1 MTQLFTS
8 VADKKLAALLRGG
21 AIGILPTDTVYGLV
35 SIIAPEPVKRLYAA
49 KPRQSHAGT
58 VIASSVDDLIALG
71 LDEAALRYVSPLWPA
86 PLSVVVAAQHVPEF
100 LREERGSLAV
110 RIPENKALRSLLQK
124 TGPLMTTS
132 ANKHGEKTAATISA
146 AQHIFSHSIDFYV
159 DGGDLSNRPP
169 STIITVDARGAITV
183 LREGAVPVQS
193 LAGFSA

>member
-1 MTQLFTS
+1 MAQLFTS

-35 SIIAPEPVKRLYAA
+35 SIIAPEPIKRLYAA

-71 LDEAALRYVSPLWPA
+71 LDGTALRHVSPLWPA

-132 ANKHGEKTAATISA
+132 ANKHGEKTTATISA
-146 AQHIFSHSIDFYV
+146 AQHIFSDSVDFYV

-193 LAGFSA
+193 LDSV

>member
-1 MTQLFTS
+1 MAQLFTS
-8 VADKKLAALLRGG
+8 VADKNLAALLRGG

-35 SIIAPEPVKRLYAA
+35 SIIAPEPIKRLYAA

-71 LDEAALRYVSPLWPA
+71 LDESALRHVSHLWPA
-86 PLSVVVAAQHVPEF
+86 PLSVVIAAQHVAKF
-100 LREERGSLAV
+100 LREERGSLAL
-110 RIPENKALRSLLQK
+110 RIPEDKTLRSLLQK

-132 ANKHGEKTAATISA
+132 ANKHGEKTTATISA
-146 AQHIFSHSIDFYV
+146 AQHIFSDSVDFYV

-193 LAGFSA
+193 LDSV

>member
-1 MTQLFTS
+1 MTQLFTY
-8 VADKKLAALLRGG
+8 VADKNLAALLHGG

-35 SIIAPEPVKRLYAA
+35 SVIAPEPIKRLYAT

-71 LDEAALRYVSPLWPA
+71 LDEAALQHVSHLWPA
-86 PLSVVVAAQHVPEF
+86 SLSVVIAAQHVPKF

-110 RIPENKALRSLLQK
+110 RIPEDKTLRSLLQK

-132 ANKHGEKTAATISA
+132 ANKHGEKTAATIST
-146 AQHIFSHSIDFYV
+146 AQRIFGDSVDFYV

-169 STIITVDARGAITV
+169 STIVMVDARGTITT
-183 LREGAVPVQS
+183 LRDGAVPVRS
-193 LAGFSA
+193 LGDV

>member
-1 MTQLFTS
+1 MAQLFTS
-8 VADKKLAALLRGG
+8 VIDKKLAALLHGG

-35 SIIAPEPVKRLYAA
+35 SVIAPEPVKRLYAA

-71 LDEAALRYVSPLWPA
+71 LDEAALRHVSHLWPA
-86 PLSVVVAAQHVPEF
+86 PLSVVIAAQHVPKF

-110 RIPENKALRSLLQK
+110 RIPEDKTLRSLLQK

-146 AQHIFSHSIDFYV
+146 AQHIFGDSVDFYV
-159 DGGDLSNRPP
+159 DGGDLSNHPP
-169 STIITVDARGAITV
+169 STIIMVDAHGVITV

-193 LAGFSA
+193 LAGA

>member
-1 MTQLFTS
+1 MAQLFTS
-8 VADKKLAALLRGG
+8 ITDKNLAALLHGG

-35 SIIAPEPVKRLYAA
+35 SVIAPEPIKRLYAT

-71 LDEAALRYVSPLWPA
+71 LDEAALRYVSHLWPA
-86 PLSVVVAAQHVPEF
+86 PLSVVIAAQHVPEF

-110 RIPENKALRSLLQK
+110 RIPEDKTLRSLLQK

-146 AQHIFSHSIDFYV
+146 AQHIFSDSVDFYV

-193 LAGFSA
+193 LDSV

>member
-8 VADKKLAALLRGG
+8 VIDKKLAALLHGG

-35 SIIAPEPVKRLYAA
+35 SVIAPQPIERLYAT

-71 LDEAALRYVSPLWPA
+71 LDGTALRHVSPLWPA

-132 ANKHGEKTAATISA
+132 ANKHGEKTTATISA
-146 AQHIFSHSIDFYV
+146 AQHIFSDSVDFYV

-193 LAGFSA
+193 LDSV

>member
-1 MTQLFTS
+1 MAQLFTS

-35 SIIAPEPVKRLYAA
+35 SIIAPEPIKRLYAA

-71 LDEAALRYVSPLWPA
+71 LDGTALRHVSPLWPA
-86 PLSVVVAAQHVPEF
+86 PLSVVIAVQHIPEF
-100 LREERGSLAV
+100 LREKRGSLAV
-110 RIPENKALRSLLQK
+110 RIPEDKALRSLLQK

-146 AQHIFSHSIDFYV
+146 AQHIFGDSVDFYV

-169 STIITVDARGAITV
+169 STIVMVDARGTITA
-183 LREGAVPVQS
+183 LRDGAVPVRS
-193 LAGFSA
+193 LGDV

>member
-1 MTQLFTS
+1 MAQLFTS

-35 SIIAPEPVKRLYAA
+35 SIIAPEPIKRLYAA

-71 LDEAALRYVSPLWPA
+71 LDETALRHVSPLWPA

-132 ANKHGEKTAATISA
+132 ANKHGEKTTATISA
-146 AQHIFSHSIDFYV
+146 AQHIFSDSVDFYV
-159 DGGDLSNRPP
+159 DGGDLSNHPP

-193 LAGFSA
+193 LDSV

>member
-1 MTQLFTS
+1 MAQLFTS

-35 SIIAPEPVKRLYAA
+35 SIIAPEPIKRLYAA

-71 LDEAALRYVSPLWPA
+71 LDGTALRHVSPLWPA
-86 PLSVVVAAQHVPEF
+86 PLSVVIAVQHIPEF
-100 LREERGSLAV
+100 LREKRGSLAV
-110 RIPENKALRSLLQK
+110 RIPEDKALRSLLQK

-146 AQHIFSHSIDFYV
+146 AQYIFGDSVDFYV

-169 STIITVDARGAITV
+169 STIVMVDARGTITA
-183 LREGAVPVQS
+183 LRDGAVPVRS
-193 LAGFSA
+193 LGDV

>member
-1 MTQLFTS
+1 MAQLFTS

-35 SIIAPEPVKRLYAA
+35 SIIAPEPIKRLYAA

-71 LDEAALRYVSPLWPA
+71 LDETALRHVSPLWPA

-146 AQHIFSHSIDFYV
+146 AQHIFSDSVDFYV
-159 DGGDLSNRPP
+159 DGGDLNNRPP

-193 LAGFSA
+193 LDSV

>member
-1 MTQLFTS
+1 MTQLFTY
-8 VADKKLAALLRGG
+8 VADKNLAALLHGG

-35 SIIAPEPVKRLYAA
+35 SVIAPEPIKRLYAT

-71 LDEAALRYVSPLWPA
+71 LDEAALQHVSHLWPA
-86 PLSVVVAAQHVPEF
+86 SLSVVIAAQHVPKF

-110 RIPENKALRSLLQK
+110 RIPEDKTLRSLLQK

-146 AQHIFSHSIDFYV
+146 AQHIFSDSVDFYV

-193 LAGFSA
+193 LDSV

>member
-1 MTQLFTS
+1 MAQLFTS

-35 SIIAPEPVKRLYAA
+35 SIIAPEPIKRLYAA

-71 LDEAALRYVSPLWPA
+71 LDETALRHVSPLWPA

-132 ANKHGEKTAATISA
+132 ANKHGEKTTATISA
-146 AQHIFSHSIDFYV
+146 AQHIFSDSVDFYV

-193 LAGFSA
+193 LDSV

>member
-8 VADKKLAALLRGG
+8 VAGKNLAALLHGG

-35 SIIAPEPVKRLYAA
+35 SVIAPEPIKRLYAT

-71 LDEAALRYVSPLWPA
+71 LDEAALQHVSHLWPA
-86 PLSVVVAAQHVPEF
+86 PLSVVIAAQHVPKF

-110 RIPENKALRSLLQK
+110 RIPEDETLRSLLQK

-132 ANKHGEKTAATISA
+132 ANKHSEKTAATISA
-146 AQHIFSHSIDFYV
+146 AQYIFGDSVDFYV

-169 STIITVDARGAITV
+169 STIVMVDARGTITT
-183 LREGAVPVQS
+183 LRDGAAPVR
-193 LAGFSA
+193 LLDGA

>member
-8 VADKKLAALLRGG
+8 VADKKLAALLHGG

-35 SIIAPEPVKRLYAA
+35 SVIAPEPIKRLYAT

-71 LDEAALRYVSPLWPA
+71 LDEAALRYVSHLWPA
-86 PLSVVVAAQHVPEF
+86 PLSVVIAAQHVPKF

-110 RIPENKALRSLLQK
+110 RIPEDKTLRSLLQK

-132 ANKHGEKTAATISA
+132 ANKHGEKTAATIST
-146 AQHIFSHSIDFYV
+146 AQRIFGDSVDFYV

-169 STIITVDARGAITV
+169 STIVMVDARGTITT
-183 LREGAVPVQS
+183 LRDGAVPVRS
-193 LAGFSA
+193 LGDV

>member
-1 MTQLFTS
+1 MAQLFTS
-8 VADKKLAALLRGG
+8 IADKNLAALLHGG

-35 SIIAPEPVKRLYAA
+35 SVIAPEPIKRLYAT
-49 KPRQSHAGT
+49 KLRQSHAGT

-71 LDEAALRYVSPLWPA
+71 LDEAALRYVSHLWPA
-86 PLSVVVAAQHVPEF
+86 PLSVVIAAQHVPEF

-110 RIPENKALRSLLQK
+110 RIPEDKTLRSLLQK

-146 AQHIFSHSIDFYV
+146 AQHIFSDSVDFYV

-193 LAGFSA
+193 LDSV

>member
-35 SIIAPEPVKRLYAA
+35 SIIAPEPIKRLYAA

-71 LDEAALRYVSPLWPA
+71 LDETALRHVSHLWPA

-110 RIPENKALRSLLQK
+110 RIPEDKALRSLLQK

-146 AQHIFSHSIDFYV
+146 AQHIFSDSVDFYV
-159 DGGDLSNRPP
+159 NGGDLSNRPP

-193 LAGFSA
+193 LDSV

>member
-1 MTQLFTS
+1 MAQLFTS
-8 VADKKLAALLRGG
+8 VTDKKLATLLHGG
-21 AIGILPTDTVYGLV
+21 AIGVLPTDTVYGLV
-35 SIIAPEPVKRLYAA
+35 SVIAPQPIERLYAT

-71 LDEAALRYVSPLWPA
+71 LDEAALQHVSHLWPA
-86 PLSVVVAAQHVPEF
+86 SLSVVIAVQHIPEF

-110 RIPENKALRSLLQK
+110 RIPENEALRSLLRE

-132 ANKHGEKTAATISA
+132 ANKHGGKTAATIA
-146 AQHIFSHSIDFYV
+146 EAQRIFGDSVDFYV

-169 STIITVDARGAITV
+169 STIITVDAHGVITV

-193 LAGFSA
+193 LAGA